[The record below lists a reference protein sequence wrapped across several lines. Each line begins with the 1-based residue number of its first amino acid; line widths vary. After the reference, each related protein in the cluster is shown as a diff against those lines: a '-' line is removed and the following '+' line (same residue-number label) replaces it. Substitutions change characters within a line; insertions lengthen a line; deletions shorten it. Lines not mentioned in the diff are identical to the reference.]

1 MKFYAVTVLFIYFCC
16 LFQTVKGC
24 GGFIFVGQD
33 SQCTCPQNYVFLNSI
48 LYISSYLSNNTNN
61 LFALR
66 DFGSIAEWQ
75 KIQFSNK
82 TIFEKQIKQ
91 WMFYDLNGRHC
102 IYDSSVYFTEL
113 LQDILN
119 QVKQPNYNYGIFIQ
133 AETDTI
139 KDLNRALPFAAQ
151 IASYN
156 PNIYIWDHSVN
167 GDQTGM
173 FSILTNQMY
182 GHIFRSSTDLQ
193 QLVNAINLKLIPD
206 FQSIACG
213 NSPPISSNPIAP
225 IAVPTTT
232 STTTPIPTTISL
244 PDLNC
249 NNFELIFLLDRSQSI
264 LMDYYN
270 YNTVQFVLDL
280 ANKYIFPGENSTD
293 FVRFGVIQ
301 FSDDSVVSIP
311 LGNWS
316 RSEFEYEV
324 RTNIFYDNGGIIIT
338 GTPLTSEILA
348 ITWAVDAFITAFSQ
362 FQQNSIFKNR
372 AIVLIVNDISTFSI
386 GDSINAL
393 TQLKQYVNLPMGAIV
408 PGLWGTPEDAL
419 SHLIY
424 LFGNQTQLAFGSLNS
439 AINGIPTLIH
449 EKFPCPTKQPCSALI
464 FIEEATEA
472 IGHPNKL
479 QFLQLIQKLAAS
491 TAMKE
496 NQRFSIALYGNGIFH
511 RTELQTFNVFN
522 QTLTAFIDS
531 VQTSD
536 SPNAGQTRLA
546 PILTDLK
553 NVINSGTVQ
562 NYTILLMGEL
572 E

>member
-1 MKFYAVTVLFIYFCC
+1 MNCFK
-16 LFQTVKGC
+16 
-24 GGFIFVGQD
+24 
-33 SQCTCPQNYVFLNSI
+33 FLNSI
-48 LYISSYLSNNTNN
+48 QYISSYLSNYTNN
-61 LFALR
+61 IFALR

-82 TIFEKQIKQ
+82 TVFEKQIKQ

-102 IYDSSVYFTEL
+102 IYDSNVYFTEL
-113 LQDILN
+113 LQDILDK
-119 QVKQPNYNYGIFIQ
+119 VKQRNYNYGIFIQ

-167 GDQTGM
+167 GDQTGI

-193 QLVNAINLKLIPD
+193 QLANAINSKLIPD

-225 IAVPTTT
+225 IAVPTVSPSCFLTTTT
-232 STTTPIPTTISL
+232 STMTTTTTTPIPTTTSL

-264 LMDYYN
+264 LTDYYN

-324 RTNIFYDNGGIIIT
+324 RTNIFYDNGGIR
-338 GTPLTSEILA
+338 
-348 ITWAVDAFITAFSQ
+348 AVDAFITAFSQ

-424 LFGNQTQLAFGSLNS
+424 LFGNQTQLTFGSLNS
-439 AINGIPTLIH
+439 AINGIPPLIH
-449 EKFPCPTKQPCSALI
+449 EKFPCLTKQPCSALI

-479 QFLQLIQKLAAS
+479 QFLQLVQKLAAS

-496 NQRFSIALYGNGIFH
+496 NQRFSIAFYGNGIFH
-511 RTELQTFNVFN
+511 KTELQTFNGFN
-522 QTLTAFIDS
+522 QTLTAFIDTI
-531 VQTSD
+531 QTSD

-546 PILTDLK
+546 P
-553 NVINSGTVQ
+553 
-562 NYTILLMGEL
+562 
-572 E
+572 